1 MMQRRFLPIVA
12 VLTIWSL
19 WASGVVGLDLF
30 DKLREGLVMTFTM
43 VFASFVAGATSE
55 GGGAIAFPIMTLIL
69 DIEPSIARDFA
80 LMIQSVGMG
89 MAAFFIVVKGIK
101 VDWQTIGWGLFGASF
116 GLHLGL
122 FVIAPML
129 SPVMT
134 KLFFVSIWMSFG
146 IILLNRHD
154 KLSPQ
159 GVAQE
164 RDPLVMATLG
174 IAGGAITGITGCGLD
189 IILFAYT
196 VLGCGVSP
204 KIATPT
210 SVVMMAVISMMGF
223 LVRGF
228 DTVTPISPDAWT
240 YWWSSVP
247 VVIVGAPLGA
257 AFIANRSKN
266 FIIGLLLTSIVAQFV
281 AALVILPLTSGRIAM
296 VCAVLGLGSWV
307 FHSLHK
313 NADDA
318 LPMGSTP

>member
-1 MMQRRFLPIVA
+1 MILNQV
-12 VLTIWSL
+12 SL
-19 WASGVVGLDLF
+19 G
-30 DKLREGLVMTFTM
+30 
-43 VFASFVAGATSE
+43 
-55 GGGAIAFPIMTLIL
+55 IL
-69 DIEPSIARDFA
+69 

-89 MAAFFIVVKGIK
+89 MAAFFIVVKSIK

-146 IILLNRHD
+146 IILNRHD

-159 GVAQE
+159 GIARA
-164 RDPLVMATLG
+164 RDPLVMATS
-174 IAGGAITGITGCGLD
+174 ASQAASTRITGCGLD

-228 DTVTPISPDAWT
+228 DTVTPFQ
-240 YWWSSVP
+240 VM
-247 VVIVGAPLGA
+247 LGP
-257 AFIANRSKN
+257 
-266 FIIGLLLTSIVAQFV
+266 IG
-281 AALVILPLTSGRIAM
+281 GRRYR
-296 VCAVLGLGSWV
+296 
-307 FHSLHK
+307 
-313 NADDA
+313 
-318 LPMGSTP
+318 